1 MKALVCEMCGG
12 HDLIKQDGLYV
23 CQDCGTKYTV
33 EEAKKMMVE
42 GTVEVAGTVKVDSS
56 GKLSNLYQLARRA
69 RDDNNNDMAET
80 YYNRILEEDPSS
92 WEAAFY
98 AVYYTAMNCKI
109 ANIQSAEI
117 SVNNCIDSVFQ
128 LMKES
133 VTDEEQLKND
143 YTEVYN
149 RVIYIVNMLHNAAYN
164 HYNGISAQIKSR
176 YTQEYINRAVAC
188 YNTCY
193 YLGDMLTKFFGEQE
207 TAKKLAAEAWKLG
220 IAKHAGTAAYMNTA
234 SRQSAKN
241 TIDAYAAKVK
251 ESEPDYTPPVVN
263 TGGCYIATA
272 VYGSYN
278 CPQVWT
284 LRRFRDYTLAPTW
297 YGRAFIRT
305 YYAVSPT
312 LVRWFGKT
320 KWFQSLWKPVLNNM
334 VYKLNSL
341 GVEDTP
347 YEDLDYRGFKR

>member
-1 MKALVCEMCGG
+1 MCGG
-12 HDLIKQDGLYV
+12 HDLVKQDGLYV

-42 GTVEVAGTVKVDSS
+42 GTVEVAGTVKVDTSD
-56 GKLSNLYQLARRA
+56 KLSNLYQLARRA
-69 RDDNNNDMAET
+69 RDDNNNDMAEK

-109 ANIQSAEI
+109 ANIQSAAI
-117 SVNNCIDSVFQ
+117 SVNNCIDSVFK
-128 LMKES
+128 LITEN
-133 VTDEEQLKND
+133 VPDLEQQQAD
-143 YTEVYN
+143 YTEIYN
-149 RVIYIVNMLHNAAYN
+149 KVIYIINMLHNAAVN
-164 HYNGISAQIKSR
+164 HYNGIDIQIRNK
-176 YTQEYINRAVAC
+176 YTQELINRAVAC

-193 YLGDMLTKFFGEQE
+193 YLGDMLTRFFGEQE
-207 TAKKLAAEAWKLG
+207 AAKKLAAEAWKLG
-220 IAKHAGTAAYMNTA
+220 ISKHVATSKFMNSA
-234 SRQSAKN
+234 SKQSAKN
-241 TIDAYAAKVK
+241 TVDTYAAKVK
-251 ESEPDYTPPVVN
+251 ETEPDYVQPEITVGS
-263 TGGCYIATA
+263 GGCYVATA
-272 VYGSYN
+272 VYGSYD

-284 LRRFRDYTLAPTW
+284 LRRFRDCTLAPTW

-320 KWFQSLWKPVLNNM
+320 QWFQNLWRPVLNNM
-334 VYKLNSL
+334 VQKLNSQ

-347 YEDLDYRGFKR
+347 YNDPDYR